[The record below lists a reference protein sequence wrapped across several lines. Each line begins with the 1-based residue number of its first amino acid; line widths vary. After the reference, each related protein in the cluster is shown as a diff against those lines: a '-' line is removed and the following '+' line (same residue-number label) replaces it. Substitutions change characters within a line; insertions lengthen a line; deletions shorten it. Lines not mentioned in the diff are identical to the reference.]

1 MKKIIIALLLSLNLS
16 ADSVDLIEF
25 ESDVFSKNSK
35 ILKKISVSLHLDGK
49 DLEINSYKIQD
60 TLNIIISSFY
70 LEDLLTSKGKEEFK
84 SSFSSYLLKKYKVK
98 VSSVFILKLVQISDI
113 PDIDKLIEALKLNGC
128 CKKNSS
134 IKKLF
139 DENIE

>member
-70 LEDLLTSKGKEEFK
+70 LEDLLTSKGKEDFK
-84 SSFSSYLLKKYKVK
+84 DSFSSYLLKKYKVK

-128 CKKNSS
+128 CKQNKS

>member
-35 ILKKISVSLHLDGK
+35 ILKKISVSLHLGGK

-113 PDIDKLIEALKLNGC
+113 PDVDKLIEALKLNIC

>member
-35 ILKKISVSLHLDGK
+35 ILKKISISLHLDGE

-60 TLNIIISSFY
+60 ALNIIISSFY
-70 LEDLLTSKGKEEFK
+70 LEDLLTSKGKERFK
-84 SSFSSYLLKKYKVK
+84 SSFSSYLLKKYRVK

-113 PDIDKLIEALKLNGC
+113 PDVDKLIEALKLNGC
-128 CKKNSS
+128 CKKNSN

-139 DENIE
+139 NENIE